1 MAYDQKQFDELL
13 ADISKDTPKDTSL
26 ILTLLGLDDADVS
39 NLLQAIDSN
48 AKYKKS
54 LQLLDLSHNEI
65 ESREKLSFCNFPSLQ
80 VVNLSYNALVMFPE
94 FLECPKLKKINV
106 SNNKIYLN
114 ANKISLP
121 SLEQL
126 DLQNNMLT
134 EMPDITGSAN
144 LQYLNLENNRR
155 IKSFYASE
163 QYANIKNLWIME
175 GNSFS
180 PDALNALQQFR
191 EHASVK
197 QQLLFAFKKSAQ
209 NLRVDDPRV
218 GQRQSFQPFGA

>member
-1 MAYDQKQFDELL
+1 MKRYSFKT
-13 ADISKDTPKDTSL
+13 SKTAFVL
-26 ILTLLGLDDADVS
+26 ILSFSKLYLVT
-39 NLLQAIDSN
+39 NLLFKDDKCQVT

-180 PDALNALQQFR
+180 PDALNALNSSGSMQ
-191 EHASVK
+191 V
-197 QQLLFAFKKSAQ
+197 
-209 NLRVDDPRV
+209 
-218 GQRQSFQPFGA
+218 